1 MSIVACA
8 APSSPIIGDIEA
20 FLRAAIADLAP
31 DPTEP
36 VGRGR
41 PRVLPALCLW
51 SGLLVSVLRGFA
63 SQTDLWRLLTQQGLW
78 DYPRFPVTDQAVYDR
93 LADAGTA
100 PMEQLFAHLTGL
112 LAARLA
118 PFADADL
125 APFATDV
132 VALDES
138 DLDQMARLLPALRAL
153 PARDAGLLG
162 GTLAGVFDLRLQ
174 QWRRVAY
181 RTDACQNEKVIARD
195 MVADLPV
202 GSLIVA
208 GCPLGSIG
216 YFGFQWFDDLTDAG
230 YWWVSRLR
238 AGTSYAVIHPYYQDG
253 ETFDGLVWLGK
264 HRADRAKHAV
274 RLVQFRVG
282 EHLHAY
288 LTNVRDPRLLPMAEV
303 ARVYGRRWDFELAI
317 KLVKRELGLH
327 LVWSVKPVVIAQQV
341 WAALCIAQIL
351 HALRFEVARRAAVD
365 VFDVSLPLLV
375 RWMPRF
381 AAQGEDP
388 VAIFVERGRAAGFIR
403 PSRRVVHA
411 AQEIAAGA
419 MTPLPRGTI
428 LARTPR
434 YAQRKCRPRKEK
446 SN

>member
-1 MSIVACA
+1 MSFIACA
-8 APSSPIIGDIEA
+8 APSAPLIGDIET
-20 FLRAAIADLAP
+20 FLRAAVADLAP
-31 DPTEP
+31 DPAESI
-36 VGRGR
+36 GRGR
-41 PRVLPALCLW
+41 PRLLPSLCLW
-51 SGLLVSVLRGFA
+51 AGLLVSVLRGFA

-100 PMEQLFAHLTGL
+100 PMEQLFAHLTAL
-112 LAARLA
+112 LHERLT
-118 PFADADL
+118 PFAEVDL
-125 APFATDV
+125 APFATAV

-138 DLDQMARLLPALRAL
+138 DLDQVARLLPAVRAL
-153 PARDAGLLG
+153 PARDAALLG
-162 GTLAGVFDLRLQ
+162 GALAGVFDLRLQ

-181 RTDACQNEKVIARD
+181 RTDARQNEKVAARA
-195 MVADLPV
+195 MVAGLARGTLIVADL
-202 GSLIVA
+202 
-208 GCPLGSIG
+208 G
-216 YFGFQWFDDLTDAG
+216 YFGFAWFDDLTDAA

-238 AGTSYAVIHPYYQDG
+238 AGTSYEVMHTYYHDG
-253 ETFDGLVWLGK
+253 EAFDGIVWLGK

-288 LTNVRDPRLLPMAEV
+288 LTNVRDPGAFPMAEV

-327 LVWSVKPVVIAQQV
+327 LVWSTKPVVIAQQL
-341 WAALCIAQIL
+341 WAALVIAQIL

-388 VAIFVERGRAAGFIR
+388 VAIFVERGEQQGSSA
-403 PSRRVVHA
+403 H
-411 AQEIAAGA
+411 
-419 MTPLPRGTI
+419 RGG
-428 LARTPR
+428 
-434 YAQRKCRPRKEK
+434 
-446 SN
+446 

>member
-1 MSIVACA
+1 MSFVACA
-8 APSSPIIGDIEA
+8 APSAPLIGDIEA
-20 FLRAAIADLAP
+20 FLRDAVTHLAP
-31 DPTEP
+31 DPAES

-51 SGLLVSVLRGFA
+51 SGVLVSVLRGFA
-63 SQTDLWRLLTQQGLW
+63 SQTDLWRLLSQQGLW

-100 PMEQLFAHLTGL
+100 PLETLFAQLSAL
-112 LAARLA
+112 LAERLTPLA
-118 PFADADL
+118 EADL
-125 APFATDV
+125 APFATAV

-153 PARDAGLLG
+153 PARDAALLG
-162 GTLAGVFDLRLQ
+162 GALAGLFDLRLQ

-181 RTDACQNEKVIARD
+181 RTDSTQNEKVAARA
-195 MVADLPV
+195 MVGGLPVGTLVVADL
-202 GSLIVA
+202 
-208 GCPLGSIG
+208 G
-216 YFGFQWFDDLTDAG
+216 YFGFAWFDDLTDAG

-238 AGTSYAVIHPYYQDG
+238 AGTSYEVIHTYYEEG
-253 ETFDGLVWLGK
+253 ETFDGIVWLGK

-274 RLVQFRVG
+274 RLVRFRVG
-282 EHLHAY
+282 EQVHAY
-288 LTNVRDPRLLPMAEV
+288 LTNVRDPRVLPMAEV

-327 LVWSVKPVVIAQQV
+327 LVWSTKPVVIAQQL

-381 AAQGEDP
+381 AAQGDDP
-388 VAIFVERGRAAGFIR
+388 VRIFVERGRMAGFIR
-403 PSRRVVHA
+403 PSRRVRHEA
-411 AQEIAAGA
+411 PAIPARAI
-419 MTPLPRGTI
+419 TPLPVGTI

-434 YAQRKCRPRKEK
+434 YAQRNCAPRKGK
-446 SN
+446 GN